1 MLLHILSL
9 LARTVEEVASA
20 TIKKRQMTVETEM
33 KRNEIQLKCRQKE
46 TKHNRRYEL
55 KIAESIQ

>member
-1 MLLHILSL
+1 MLHILSL

-20 TIKKRQMTVETEM
+20 TIKKRQMTVEAEM
-33 KRNEIQLKCRQKE
+33 KKNEIQLKCRQKE
-46 TKHNRRYEL
+46 TKHNRRYEF